1 MKLRSKT
8 TALIAILLLAGLGGY
23 VYVQSREA
31 RTQAERYTTQ
41 AVERGD
47 LTQSVAANG
56 TLNPVKVVSVGTQ
69 VSGTVKLLNVDFNS
83 RVKEGQVL
91 AELDSSLL
99 SALARQ
105 SAATARSAAAS
116 LDLAVANEQ
125 RMKTLFAQEYVSKQD
140 LDSAVQARKSAE
152 ANLAAARA
160 SADKDGVN
168 LGNTVIRAPVS
179 GVVTDRQVDVGQ
191 TVAASLQTPTLM
203 KIAQDLSKMQID
215 SAFAEAD
222 VGLIHEGQ
230 AVRFNVDAFPS
241 QPFQGV
247 VKQIRLNPT
256 TTSNVVT
263 YDVVIAVDNPGEKL
277 LPGMTAYVN
286 IAVAERKDTLLVPN
300 AALRFKPD
308 TAAASTDKTGNN
320 AGDKAAGGKKEKHRR
335 DANSKTVYVLENGK
349 LRPVPVTIGITDNR
363 NTEVVSGELKP
374 GMQIVIADM
383 RASGNGNNKPSGPPR
398 MF

>member
-31 RTQAERYTTQ
+31 KTQAERYTTQ

-47 LTQSVAANG
+47 LTQSVSANG

-152 ANLAAARA
+152 ANLAAAKA
-160 SADKDGVN
+160 SADKDDVN

-308 TAAASTDKTGNN
+308 TASTPTVAK
-320 AGDKAAGGKKEKHRR
+320 AGDKSAGGKKEKNRR

-374 GMQIVIADM
+374 GMQIVIADL
-383 RASGNGNNKPSGPPR
+383 RASGNGTNKPSGPPR